1 MYHLQ
6 LNPVHLELH
15 HHYRVQYLKDLKV
28 SSIPAFNTGLEK
40 KWMIPNG
47 KTALD
52 NAEISQLVKFLSG
65 IYSALSAKDKK
76 KWSNVKDWKKLH
88 ELIGKDI
95 YVEIIK

>member
-1 MYHLQ
+1 ML
-6 LNPVHLELH
+6 
-15 HHYRVQYLKDLKV
+15 
-28 SSIPAFNTGLEK
+28 LEK

-88 ELIGKDI
+88 ELIN
-95 YVEIIK
+95 VEIYTEIVK